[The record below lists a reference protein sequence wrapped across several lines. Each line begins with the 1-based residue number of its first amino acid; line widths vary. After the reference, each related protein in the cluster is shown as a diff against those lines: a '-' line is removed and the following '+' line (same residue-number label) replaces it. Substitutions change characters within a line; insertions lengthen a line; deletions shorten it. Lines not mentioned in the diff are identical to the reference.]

1 MVALLSS
8 VVEVVAILALV
19 VLNGVLAMSETAMVS
34 ARGTRLRGRAEA
46 GDAGARSALNLTEDP
61 NRFLATVQIGITLVG
76 VLAGALGGATLAG
89 PVAEALGSVPLLSAY
104 ATPLAFGIV
113 VVAVSYASLVIGEL
127 VPKRLALASPEAIA
141 SRVARPMRRVSSLA
155 APAVW
160 FLGVSTDAVLRL
172 LRVRSAP
179 GPPVTEQEIGTM
191 LVQGVEAGVLEG
203 REGEIAGRALD
214 LDDRPVAEIM
224 TPRPDVVWLD
234 ANGRPEDHWRTVV
247 ETGHSLFPVGRG
259 SLDDLVGLVS
269 VKAALARSVEE
280 GVFTEL
286 VSRAEEPRLVSESAP
301 ASDLLEVFARSKAK
315 MAVVIDERGHLEGL
329 VTPDDVLRALVGEA
343 SGAGAR
349 GASVVQREDGS
360 WLVDGSLPAG
370 DLKSRFGLSELPGGP
385 DPDYQTV
392 GGMVLMGLGRVPV
405 VGDRLRGG
413 GFEVEVVDMDGYR
426 VDKVILRTDAGTG

>member
-1 MVALLSS
+1 
-8 VVEVVAILALV
+8 
-19 VLNGVLAMSETAMVS
+19 
-34 ARGTRLRGRAEA
+34 
-46 GDAGARSALNLTEDP
+46 
-61 NRFLATVQIGITLVG
+61 
-76 VLAGALGGATLAG
+76 
-89 PVAEALGSVPLLSAY
+89 
-104 ATPLAFGIV
+104 
-113 VVAVSYASLVIGEL
+113 
-127 VPKRLALASPEAIA
+127 
-141 SRVARPMRRVSSLA
+141 
-155 APAVW
+155 
-160 FLGVSTDAVLRL
+160 
-172 LRVRSAP
+172 
-179 GPPVTEQEIGTM
+179 M

-286 VSRAEEPRLVSESAP
+286 VSRAQEPRLVSESAP

-343 SGAGAR
+343 SGAGTR

-370 DLKSRFGLSELPGGP
+370 DLKSRFGLPELPGGP

-405 VGDRLRGG
+405 VGDRFGG
-413 GFEVEVVDMDGYR
+413 KGFDVEVVDMDGYR
-426 VDKVILRTDAGTG
+426 VDKVILRTDAGRE